1 MIPGRKFRFEDR
13 FHFFGSV
20 FNPLTPVRFSNFH
33 LFSKDFS
40 QTLKIHNFR
49 NFGRGKLGEGS
60 IDAKFHVDSKTAKF
74 LQQKIDRF

>member
-1 MIPGRKFRFEDR
+1 MIPGQKFRFEDR

-49 NFGRGKLGEGS
+49 NFGRGKRDGS
-60 IDAKFHVDSKTAKF
+60 IDAKFHVDSKNAKF
-74 LQQKIDRF
+74 LQQNIDRF